1 MATVA
6 TRREKTLL
14 CEKEQNYYEPRI
26 PLTPTG
32 LLMEAISPIHALG
45 PTCIESLGSD
55 LLPLRQLLAQQFF
68 DVAHFFSQQIQLA
81 R

>member
-26 PLTPTG
+26 PLTLTG
-32 LLMEAISPIHALG
+32 LLMEAISLKCPSEGHD
-45 PTCIESLGSD
+45 E
-55 LLPLRQLLAQQFF
+55 
-68 DVAHFFSQQIQLA
+68 
-81 R
+81 

>member
-26 PLTPTG
+26 PLTLTG
-32 LLMEAISPIHALG
+32 LLMEGHSAQISILSIRFKCP
-45 PTCIESLGSD
+45 GSELID
-55 LLPLRQLLAQQFF
+55 L
-68 DVAHFFSQQIQLA
+68 DSGA
-81 R
+81 RYSN

>member
-1 MATVA
+1 M
-6 TRREKTLL
+6 LSNQIL
-14 CEKEQNYYEPRI
+14 EPFV
-26 PLTPTG
+26 PKLTKS
-32 LLMEAISPIHALG
+32 AISPIHALG